1 MFGGGGVWWRA
12 QWKQAF
18 SVCGWFGV
26 KQTFTWIIESQRT
39 GEYWSIQVSS
49 PLTCLCLSL
58 SLAWGG
64 RLSDRLMWFE
74 VHTVGTKLST
84 EDPCRLNHEIQTRRF
99 CSLSGAACIKMR
111 RRNPPPPG
119 RMNKHVHSDNLFNF

>member
-1 MFGGGGVWWRA
+1 MFGGGGVWWRP

-64 RLSDRLMWFE
+64 GGGGLDKVWHETFNTALLSVQHRVTDQSIYISQ
-74 VHTVGTKLST
+74 LS
-84 EDPCRLNHEIQTRRF
+84 LL
-99 CSLSGAACIKMR
+99 LSM
-111 RRNPPPPG
+111 
-119 RMNKHVHSDNLFNF
+119 